1 MPCRKIKVKGNFYL
15 EIAYFVTFSTIFCQ
29 VIVTNIIGVFK
40 AIAGNDNVK
49 VAITKS
55 QAPSIIVEAMDHHQ
69 SSEALCANSC
79 ACLATISLRNP
90 HNVKR
95 IMECH
100 GHSAVIQ
107 CMKVHPKSTQVQ
119 VGTKSLCCYYL
130 VYTSTSISFV
140 KTYLQDRI

>member
-1 MPCRKIKVKGNFYL
+1 M
-15 EIAYFVTFSTIFCQ
+15 
-29 VIVTNIIGVFK
+29 IVTNIIGVFK

-55 QAPSIIVEAMDHHQ
+55 EAPAIIVEAMDHHQ

-100 GHSAVIQ
+100 GHTAVIQ
-107 CMKVHPKSTQVQ
+107 CMKVHPDSSKVQ
-119 VGTKSLCCYYL
+119 V
-130 VYTSTSISFV
+130 STESS
-140 KTYLQDRI
+140 